1 VPYSLWHAE
10 DFFHPEKSWRLRP
23 GLNPRT
29 WVLEGSTLP
38 LDHQNR
44 FFQHI
49 TMTELKNVKF
59 QCAVSNTYFTL
70 SPRND
75 KLSCTHNQFFSPSS
89 YFCHVLMV
97 NSHTMWLSW
106 CTLLFLSTKKSVK
119 VQSSEQEQWHISLSS
134 NSFSSQA
141 WKTVYRSSRS
151 FKPIYLRCQLF
162 SYWVQVSNEATFLMC
177 KGVETVN
184 TMIWT
189 HATVSNTTKRQSVNC
204 NTKSSLTAFNYFLWC
219 RFD

>member
-1 VPYSLWHAE
+1 MDSCNSMDKERTVYNVSWSCWFWKCDCECYCTPPQHQVPYSLWHAE

-38 LDHQNR
+38 LDYQNR

-119 VQSSEQEQWHISLSS
+119 V
-134 NSFSSQA
+134 
-141 WKTVYRSSRS
+141 
-151 FKPIYLRCQLF
+151 
-162 SYWVQVSNEATFLMC
+162 
-177 KGVETVN
+177 
-184 TMIWT
+184 
-189 HATVSNTTKRQSVNC
+189 
-204 NTKSSLTAFNYFLWC
+204 
-219 RFD
+219 